1 MLRLKESK
9 ENNIFSHPILGC
21 KRHGEKRE
29 IGAKIIYEMY
39 WLTCYSSYFIELN
52 DHTVS
57 FFFGQ
62 ITQSV
67 LNSYNGLIL
76 SMDMH

>member
-1 MLRLKESK
+1 MLRLEESK

-57 FFFGQ
+57 FEQLQWADIIDGHA
-62 ITQSV
+62 
-67 LNSYNGLIL
+67 LK
-76 SMDMH
+76 